1 MVLLAGLPVPPGDH
15 TGLGGFVH
23 DVGVLVTALALVA
36 GMLFLVGGLLLLTGR
51 GRSTVLVAVQV
62 VVSLWSWLVAATG
75 LLEEDGPAVAVLVG
89 GVLGGLAVL
98 AAARSRSRS
107 TVAWLTARQPGR
119 RIPQAR

>member
-62 VVSLWSWLVAATG
+62 VVSLWSWLARP
-75 LLEEDGPAVAVLVG
+75 PAC
-89 GVLGGLAVL
+89 
-98 AAARSRSRS
+98 SRR
-107 TVAWLTARQPGR
+107 TARPSPSSSGECWEASPCSPRRSPG
-119 RIPQAR
+119 PVPPSPG